1 MTKSG
6 LFDERTWMENA
17 QQIVYSRI
25 WERCEPEKQTG
36 SYIVYWMQ
44 QAQRGED
51 NPALN
56 LAIERSNESGL
67 PLLVLFVFTTVPEAN
82 LRHYHFMT
90 KGLWETS
97 QRLSAKGIQIYFL
110 AGDPIRVLPGFF
122 GLALEVITDHGYLRY
137 QRDWRD
143 ALKESCLDLGC
154 GWTEVETE
162 ALVPIAQVSL
172 KEEYAAAT
180 LRPKYLKALSRMSL
194 GNPEPEYRISRV
206 KGFSLSTPHF
216 NPAGKDFDLL
226 MAWVSEQI
234 HPDSSV
240 ALCPAYPGGRTAAW
254 SSLQSFIVE
263 KLPHY
268 AEKRNEPSLDI
279 QSGLSPYL
287 HFGQLSSREIV
298 RCLLDRFNLELM
310 DLCKLIKAKPPQFDP
325 LAGIVSFAEELLIR
339 RELSFNFCSYNDDY
353 DSFNCLPSWAR
364 QSLIN
369 HLADQREQH
378 YSLDRLEQ
386 CATDDIFWNT
396 AQREM
401 METGKMHNYMRM
413 YWGKRLLAWFDSPE
427 DAYQV
432 LLYLN
437 NRYELDGRDPNAF
450 AGVAWCFGK
459 HDRPWQ
465 TRPVYGSVRYM
476 NAAGLERKFNMAGY
490 LNKVKAREL

>member
-1 MTKSG
+1 MKS
-6 LFDERTWMENA
+6 LSPTVA
-17 QQIVYSRI
+17 TRI
-25 WERCEPEKQTG
+25 LDKLLPANHTG
-36 SYIVYWMQ
+36 SFIVYWMQ
-44 QAQRGED
+44 QAQRAEY

-56 LAIERSNESGL
+56 LAIQRSNDNGL
-67 PLLVLFVFTTVPEAN
+67 PLVVLFVFTAVPEAN
-82 LRHYHFMT
+82 LRHYHFMA
-90 KGLWETS
+90 KGLGETS
-97 QRLSAKGIQIYFL
+97 QRLAAKGIEHYFL
-110 AGDPIRVLPGFF
+110 AGDPVRVLPSCFTQ
-122 GLALEVITDHGYLRY
+122 ALEVIVDHGYLHY
-137 QRDWRD
+137 QRAWRK
-143 ALKESCLDLGC
+143 ALKDSCLEIGC

-162 ALVPIAQVSL
+162 ALVPIAQVSE

-180 LRPKYLKALSRMSL
+180 LRPKYLKALSRINL
-194 GNPEPEYRISRV
+194 ENPEPEYGKRKTAGIKLPKPCFDPQGRDFTDLWVWVLDEINPDPSV
-206 KGFSLSTPHF
+206 TPC
-216 NPAGKDFDLL
+216 
-226 MAWVSEQI
+226 M
-234 HPDSSV
+234 
-240 ALCPAYPGGRTAAW
+240 AYPGGRSAAQE
-254 SSLQSFIVE
+254 SLQKFIVE

-268 AEKRNEPSLDI
+268 ARKRNEPSLNI

-287 HFGQLSSREIV
+287 HFGQICSQEAV
-298 RCLLDRFNLELM
+298 QGLLAAYDLELQE
-310 DLCKLIKAKPPQFDP
+310 LCRLIKNKPSDEDP
-325 LAGIVSFAEELLIR
+325 LASPISFAEELLIR

-465 TRPVYGSVRYM
+465 NRPVYGSVRYM